1 MIFDQAF
8 ATSNGNISE
17 RAQFRNTRVAADP
30 PDPLNPEWW
39 KKKYP
44 AAARPAYNKYYW
56 KCYESKEPESP
67 ITTIDAQLAKV
78 EKKGDQEQ
86 ICVYRCMD
94 NQTEAVDMGID
105 VVGCKAK
112 RPSDLV
118 MGKMT
123 GHIGHLNQAREFC
136 PQGGPQS
143 KVLVEFLLKPGAHD
157 LLTSPD
163 VAALGI
169 KSRKTALL
177 AEVAKLRGL
186 GAYVVKKGSSGEGYV
201 KNYIGIKPEG
211 IYYSLAMQANKKGEA
226 KDNNTKRLFS
236 ALTQYVR
243 AIKPG
248 GEADCNKNPPV
259 V

>member
-1 MIFDQAF
+1 
-8 ATSNGNISE
+8 
-17 RAQFRNTRVAADP
+17 
-30 PDPLNPEWW
+30 
-39 KKKYP
+39 
-44 AAARPAYNKYYW
+44 
-56 KCYESKEPESP
+56 
-67 ITTIDAQLAKV
+67 
-78 EKKGDQEQ
+78 
-86 ICVYRCMD
+86 MD

-163 VAALGI
+163 VAALGTE
-169 KSRKTALL
+169 SRKTAIL

-186 GAYVVKKGSSGEGYV
+186 GAYVVKNSGEGYV
-201 KNYIGIKPEG
+201 KNYIGIKSELV
-211 IYYSLAMQANKKGEA
+211 YYSLAMQANKKGEA